1 MSAGQFR
8 KYMTST
14 AWAIGSV
21 VAMTLVRV
29 AFERHLQNSGP
40 IIFYFA
46 AVIAAAFFGGAIAGT
61 LSALLSC
68 LPITYLF
75 LAPRMSWEIANPND
89 QFLLFI
95 FVVEAFLISGLA
107 GSLRQK
113 QARLRESEE
122 RHRVLGDAIPTITW
136 SLNSDGSLNHFN
148 RRWYEFT
155 GVPTEVGQTERWI
168 EVIHPDDRAHI
179 KEKRELAIRNGWPYE
194 AEMRIRSRSGEY
206 RWFEASVEP
215 LKGSDGHII
224 SWYGSALDIDARKKS
239 EAELRAAKE
248 TAENAAQL
256 KTQFLANMSHEIRTP
271 MNAILGFGDLLSE
284 EKLSDGER
292 LEFASRIKSNGD
304 QLLHLIDD
312 ILDLSKLE
320 AGGIRIEKLRFS
332 VADLV
337 FDVVGQLRPLADKK
351 SLEIGIELENAIPQV
366 VCSDPVRIKQILTNL
381 VGNAVKFTEKGRIDV
396 QIRYVEHL
404 QHPTQ
409 GCLQIRV
416 SDTGIG
422 LAPEQR
428 RDLFQPFK
436 QADVSITRKFGG
448 TGLGLAL
455 SRRFAHALG
464 GNVSIEKSTVGEGST
479 FLLTF
484 ETGDVAEVL
493 FTTSLH
499 GLPLSQPAR
508 PLTVASKKLR
518 QLAGVRVLLADDSPD
533 GEALA
538 RLYLQME
545 GAIVESARD
554 GFEAVKMATGDEYD
568 IVLMDI
574 QMPGLDGLS
583 ATRLL
588 REKGYRK
595 PIVALTAHALREE
608 VDRSL
613 AAGCNAHLA
622 KPINRQSLVTAIRAQ
637 LGKSVRAEDHALV

>member
-1 MSAGQFR
+1 MERGNLRRYLISG
-8 KYMTST
+8 
-14 AWAIGSV
+14 AWAVSAVAVMTV
-21 VAMTLVRV
+21 VRI
-29 AFERHLQNSGP
+29 AFEKQLANSGP
-40 IIFYFA
+40 IIFYFG
-46 AVIAAAFFGGAIAGT
+46 AVIGAALFGGA
-61 LSALLSC
+61 
-68 LPITYLF
+68 
-75 LAPRMSWEIANPND
+75 
-89 QFLLFI
+89 
-95 FVVEAFLISGLA
+95 LA

-113 QARLRESEE
+113 QARLREGEE
-122 RHRVLGDAIPTITW
+122 RYRVFIDSIPTISW
-136 SLNSDGSLNHFN
+136 SLHPDGSVNYFN
-148 RRWYEFT
+148 RRWYEYT
-155 GVPTEVGQTERWI
+155 GMPDEVAKQDQWLH
-168 EVIHPDDRAHI
+168 VIHDGDRSKH
-179 KEKRELAIRNGWPYE
+179 KEMRENAIRNGWPFGLE
-194 AEMRIRSRSGEY
+194 LRMRAKSGEY
-206 RWFEASVEP
+206 RWFEASVVP
-215 LKGSDGHII
+215 LKSADGKIL
-224 SWYGSALDIDARKKS
+224 SWYGSALDIDARKKA
-239 EAELRAAKE
+239 EVELRAAKE
-248 TAENAAQL
+248 VAENAAQL

-271 MNAILGFGDLLSE
+271 MNAILGFGDLLRE
-284 EKLSDGER
+284 EKLSDAER
-292 LEFASRIKSNGD
+292 LEFAARIKSNGD

-351 SLEIGIELENAIPQV
+351 SLEIGIELESAVPQV

-381 VGNAVKFTEKGRIDV
+381 VGNAIKFTDQGRIDV
-396 QIRYVEHL
+396 VIRYVEHL
-404 QHPTQ
+404 QAPTQ

-422 LAPEQR
+422 LTPEQQ

-464 GNVSIEKSTVGEGST
+464 GNVSIERSAPGRGST

-499 GLPLSQPAR
+499 GLPVAQTAR
-508 PLTVASKKLR
+508 PVSVASSKPR
-518 QLAGVRVLLADDSPD
+518 QLGGVRVLLAEDSPD

-545 GAIVESARD
+545 GAVVESARD
-554 GFEAVKMATGDEYD
+554 GFQAVKMAASDEYD

-608 VDRSL
+608 IDRSL

-622 KPINRQSLVTAIRAQ
+622 KPINRQSLVSAIRSQ
-637 LGKSVRAEDHALV
+637 LGKAARADELATL